1 VCLAQV
7 EKILQLHLACEQR
20 IGVIIV
26 GPSGSGKSTLW
37 GVLEKVCRAALAV
50 ISAGN
55 MAVICTMAVI
65 TALCPSVS
73 PIVMTAGS

>member
-1 VCLAQV
+1 MCTKASIKPCSVPSPVQV

-37 GVLEKVCRAALAV
+37 GVLEKVHGVARPRLLGCHTL
-50 ISAGN
+50 
-55 MAVICTMAVI
+55 
-65 TALCPSVS
+65 
-73 PIVMTAGS
+73 

>member
-1 VCLAQV
+1 MCFTLCLSSFMLPCSHAPMQV

-37 GVLEKVCRAALAV
+37 GVLEKVRA
-50 ISAGN
+50 G
-55 MAVICTMAVI
+55 
-65 TALCPSVS
+65 
-73 PIVMTAGS
+73 